1 MGFNSVFKG
10 LKLTDR
16 RISQIKDL
24 CNRISQTTRNYGQ
37 WLDRVNLFST
47 KVENVVLTKQIP
59 KVPTVYWWHLLYL
72 WLQKNS
78 NCFAIT
84 EQETFVFHKYWQLQV
99 NKRQDLFTVDFSHP
113 YVAHKLGET
122 QTIK

>member
-59 KVPTVYWWHLLYL
+59 KVPTVY
-72 WLQKNS
+72 
-78 NCFAIT
+78 
-84 EQETFVFHKYWQLQV
+84 
-99 NKRQDLFTVDFSHP
+99 
-113 YVAHKLGET
+113 
-122 QTIK
+122 